1 MYYSQALLALQ
12 NLTNKVNISQAEIGR
27 IIGVTRSAMNGRV
40 QRNSN
45 FTEDEINKLNQFYNV
60 DIRQYMDSHADNVN
74 MITLQPLQASCGN
87 GITIDTS
94 LIDKYDI
101 NAQYSIVVA
110 KGTSMTPTINNEDIC
125 VIKKFDGNFIDG
137 IYCFSFENDMYIK
150 RLSKNLNQLICTSDN
165 SEFEKIVLKGDE
177 LDKINIY
184 GRVVTVIRKFN

>member
-1 MYYSQALLALQ
+1 MRFQKVFDTLQ
-12 NLTNKVNISQAEIGR
+12 NSINVKINKAELGR
-27 IIGVTRSAMNGRV
+27 IIGLSRSGVDYNLKNDTLIDDTDV
-40 QRNSN
+40 QKIE
-45 FTEDEINKLNQFYNV
+45 TFYGVRLVRASVVN
-60 DIRQYMDSHADNVN
+60 DSMV
-74 MITLQPLQASCGN
+74 TLQPLEASCGN

-110 KGTSMTPTINNEDIC
+110 KGTSMTPTINNEDVC

-137 IYCFSFENDMYIK
+137 IYCFSFESDMYIK

-165 SEFEKIVLKGDE
+165 PEFEKIVLKGDE

-184 GRVVTVIRKFN
+184 GRVVTVIRKF

>member
-1 MYYSQALLALQ
+1 MNIKELKEKLKTFNLYLTDKEIADCWGIDKSAFSRKQKFGSEIKLKHIEQLQ
-12 NLTNKVNISQAEIGR
+12 HKYNISLINNQL
-27 IIGVTRSAMNGRV
+27 
-40 QRNSN
+40 RNN
-45 FTEDEINKLNQFYNV
+45 TINILPV
-60 DIRQYMDSHADNVN
+60 C
-74 MITLQPLQASCGN
+74 ASCGN

-101 NAQYSIVVA
+101 NSQYSMVVA
-110 KGTSMTPTINNEDIC
+110 KGTSMTPTISNEDIC

-165 SEFEKIVLKGDE
+165 PEFEKIVLKGDE

-184 GRVVTVIRKFN
+184 GRVVTVIRKF